1 MAFKVAVV
9 FFSRRGRLV
18 VLANVIAAGARQV
31 GSLSAPLVYESVY
44 PAITHATHTGLN
56 GLGCELDCISS
67 AK

>member
-31 GSLSAPLVYESVY
+31 GLSF
-44 PAITHATHTGLN
+44 
-56 GLGCELDCISS
+56 GCCMAQYCKQRYRQHNQGYFGMVLRVN
-67 AK
+67 